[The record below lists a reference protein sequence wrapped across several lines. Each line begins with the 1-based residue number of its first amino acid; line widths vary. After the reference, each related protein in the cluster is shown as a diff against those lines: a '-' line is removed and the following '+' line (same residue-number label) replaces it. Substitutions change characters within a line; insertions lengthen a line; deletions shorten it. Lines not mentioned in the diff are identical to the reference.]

1 MEKGSGKLKTLLC
14 GKGGSGKST
23 LTALISKSLSERGCN
38 VLVIDNDESNF
49 GLHRQLG
56 LELPDDFLNFLG
68 GKKSLIEKMMEAFP
82 RGESLTLFDSK
93 WDLATLPEDYV
104 TRKGNI
110 SLMAVGKIHEF
121 GEGCA
126 CPMGA
131 LAKQLIQNIE
141 TGKNDFVLVDTE
153 AGIEHFGRGVVE
165 GCDILLMALD
175 PSYESIRLS
184 EKIGKLADSAG
195 KPLYYICNRAEGA
208 GREILCSKIPEEKL
222 IATVPIHESI
232 FKAGLLGEEFQSS
245 IPEIEDI
252 ADFLVEHKL
261 K

>member
-1 MEKGSGKLKTLLC
+1 MKTLLC

-23 LTALISKSLSERGCN
+23 LTALIAKSLSERGCN

-49 GLHRQLG
+49 GLHMQMG

-68 GKKSLIEKMMEAFP
+68 GKKNLVGKMMEAFP
-82 RGESLTLFDSK
+82 KGEKLSLFDHK
-93 WDLATLPEDYV
+93 WEISTIPEGYV
-104 TRKGNI
+104 TRKGNL
-110 SLMAVGKIHEF
+110 SLIAVGKIHEF

-141 TGKNDFVLVDTE
+141 LGENDFVLVDTE
-153 AGIEHFGRGVVE
+153 AGIEHFGRGVEE
-165 GCDILLMALD
+165 GCDVLFMVAD

-184 EKIGKLADSAG
+184 EKISKLADNSG
-195 KPLYYICNRAEGA
+195 KPLYYILNRAEGA
-208 GREILCSKIPEEKL
+208 SREILSCGISEDRVIS
-222 IATVPIHESI
+222 TVPIYESI
-232 FKAGLLGEEFQSS
+232 FKAGLLGDEFH
-245 IPEIEDI
+245 IFVPEVKMV
-252 ADFLVEHKL
+252 ADFLIEHKS

>member
-1 MEKGSGKLKTLLC
+1 MKTLLC

-23 LTALISKSLSERGCN
+23 LTALIAKSLSERGCN

-49 GLHRQLG
+49 GLHRQMG

-68 GKKSLIEKMMEAFP
+68 GKKNLVGKMMEAFP
-82 RGESLTLFDSK
+82 KGEKLSLFDHK
-93 WDLATLPEDYV
+93 WEISTIPEGYV
-104 TRKGNI
+104 TRKGNL

-141 TGKNDFVLVDTE
+141 LGENDFVLVNTE
-153 AGIEHFGRGVVE
+153 AGIEHFGRGIEE
-165 GCDILLMALD
+165 GCDVLFMVVD

-184 EKIGKLADSAG
+184 EKISKLAASAG
-195 KPLYYICNRAEGA
+195 KQLCYILNRAEGA
-208 GREILCSKIPEEKL
+208 GREILRCGISDERVVT
-222 IATVPIHESI
+222 TVPIHEPI
-232 FKAGLLGEEFQSS
+232 FKAGLLGEEFQNSV
-245 IPEIEDI
+245 PEVEDI
-252 ADFLVEHKL
+252 ADFLIEHKS